1 MKILKFGGTSV
12 GSVDAINQ
20 VISIVKQIQCEK
32 GSPVVV
38 CSAMGG
44 VTNQLIALAELA
56 QSNEDR
62 SALFH
67 QLLERHLKTAE
78 ALLGEA
84 HTLRNDFMS
93 LFARLE
99 NLLSGIAAVGELSA
113 RTRDLVMSFG
123 EQLSCKL
130 VAACLNKVDLKSI
143 YTDSRNLVI
152 TDNRYGNATVN
163 EDITYNNIRQWY
175 QSLSDV
181 VPVVT
186 GFLGS
191 NAQGQTTTIGRGG
204 SDLTA
209 AIFGAALSADEIQIW
224 TDVDGFMTA
233 DPRLVRNAFTLPEL
247 SYKEAM
253 ELSFFGA
260 KVIYPP
266 TMIPAIA
273 RKIPIVIK
281 NTFNPEHPGTAI
293 LPQSKKNGKLIKG
306 ISSINRVSLINVE
319 GGGMVGL
326 RGFGGRL
333 FGALAEA
340 GVNVILITQAS
351 SEHSIS
357 FAVAPDDTEAAL
369 EAICSHF
376 AFELQ
381 IRKIDPPT
389 AERDMSILAVVG
401 ENMRRTRGLSG
412 KLFQALGRSGVNV
425 VAIAQGSSELNISVV
440 IAASDLAKALN
451 AVHDQ
456 LFLSPHKSLN
466 VFLIGTGNIGREL
479 LAQMASSADYLQHEQ
494 HVRLRLMGLA
504 NSRRMMLSEGSS
516 FNYEH
521 WQNLMHE
528 QGESADLERFAGRI
542 IAMNLPNCIV
552 VDNTS
557 SGDVVKYYELLLR
570 NNVSV
575 VACNKLG
582 ASGTQEQY
590 DRLKRTAREAGVD
603 FLYETNVG
611 AGLPVIKTMADLLAS
626 GDRFLRIEAIL
637 SGTISF
643 IFNNYQGGR
652 TFASV
657 VLEAQQKGF
666 TEPDPRDDLSG
677 MDFRRKVL
685 ILARE
690 TGLKLEIEDIETQA
704 ILPETCLK
712 AHDVNAFYLELEQAE
727 AYFAGLLHEAESKG
741 KKLRYIGLIADG
753 KASIRLQMVDS
764 RHPFY
769 NMEGSDNIIA
779 FTTTRY
785 HNNPLVVKGPGA
797 GAGVTAAGV
806 FADVLRV
813 GYK

>member
-12 GSVDAINQ
+12 GSVEAIKQ
-20 VISIVKQIQCEK
+20 VVSIVKQSRTES
-32 GSPVVV
+32 GRLVVV

-56 QSNEDR
+56 QANDDR
-62 SALFH
+62 TALFH
-67 QLLERHLKTAE
+67 QLVKRHMETAE
-78 ALLGEA
+78 ALLSEA
-84 HTLRNDFMS
+84 RELQSDLMGF
-93 LFARLE
+93 FARLE

-123 EQLSCKL
+123 EQLSCKM
-130 VAACLNKVDLKSI
+130 VAACLAEAGMKSL
-143 YTDSRNLVI
+143 YTDSRALVI
-152 TDNRYGNATVN
+152 TDSRYGNAIVN
-163 EDITYNNIRQWY
+163 EEITYSNIRNWY
-175 QSLSDV
+175 HQLGNV

-186 GFLGS
+186 GFIGS
-191 NAQGQTTTIGRGG
+191 NAHGQTTTIGRGG

-209 AIFGAALSADEIQIW
+209 AIFGAALEAEEIQIW

-253 ELSFFGA
+253 ELSYFGA

-273 RKIPIVIK
+273 RNIPIVIK
-281 NTFNPEHPGTAI
+281 NTFNPGHPGTTI
-293 LPQSKKNGKLIKG
+293 LPSSGKNGKLIKG
-306 ISSINRVSLINVE
+306 ISSISRVSLINVE

-326 RGFGGRL
+326 KGFGGKL

-357 FAVAPDDTEAAL
+357 FAVAPDDTESAL
-369 EAICSHF
+369 EAIRSRF
-376 AFELQ
+376 AFELETK
-381 IRKIDPPT
+381 KIDPPT

-401 ENMRRTRGLSG
+401 ENMRHTRGLSG

-440 IAASDLAKALN
+440 IASSDLAKALN

-466 VFLIGTGNIGREL
+466 VFVVGTGNIGREL
-479 LAQMASSADYLQHEQ
+479 LAQMASSASYLQYELQ
-494 HVRLRLMGLA
+494 VRLRLMGLA
-504 NSRRMMLSEGSS
+504 NSRWMILSEGSS
-516 FNYEH
+516 LDPAE
-521 WQNLMHE
+521 WQKLLHE
-528 QGESADLERFAGRI
+528 QGEPADLERFAGSI
-542 IAMNLPNCIV
+542 IDMNLPNCIV

-557 SGDVVKYYELLLR
+557 STAVVEQYEKLLR

-582 ASGTQEQY
+582 ASGSQEQY
-590 DRLKRTAREAGVD
+590 DRLKRTARAAGVD

-643 IFNNYQGGR
+643 IFNNYHSGR
-652 TFASV
+652 SFASV
-657 VLEAQQKGF
+657 VREAQERGY

-690 TGLKLEIEDIETQA
+690 SGLKLEMEDIELQP
-704 ILPETCLK
+704 ILPEACI
-712 AHDVNAFYLELEQAE
+712 AAPDVEAFYQELEKAE
-727 AYFAGLLHEAESKG
+727 AHFAGMLQQAGSQG
-741 KKLRYIGLIADG
+741 KKLRYIGLIAGG
-753 KASIRLQMVDS
+753 KASISLQMVDS
-764 RHPFY
+764 QHPFY

-779 FTTTRY
+779 FTTVRY
-785 HNNPLVVKGPGA
+785 HSNPLVVKGPGA

>member
-1 MKILKFGGTSV
+1 MKIIKFGGTSV
-12 GSVDAINQ
+12 GSVEAIKQ
-20 VISIVKQIQCEK
+20 VVSIASQSQSENGKL
-32 GSPVVV
+32 VVV

-56 QSNEDR
+56 QANDDR
-62 SALFH
+62 TALFH
-67 QLLERHLKTAE
+67 QLVKRHMETAE
-78 ALLGEA
+78 ALLSDSHA
-84 HTLRNDFMS
+84 LRSDLMGH
-93 LFARLE
+93 FARLE

-130 VAACLNKVDLKSI
+130 VAACLAEAELKSL
-143 YTDSRNLVI
+143 YTDSRALVI
-152 TDNRYGNATVN
+152 TDSRYGNAIVN
-163 EDITYNNIRQWY
+163 EEITYSNIRNWY
-175 QSLSDV
+175 HQFSNV

-186 GFLGS
+186 GFIGS
-191 NAQGQTTTIGRGG
+191 NAHGQTTTIGRGG

-209 AIFGAALSADEIQIW
+209 ALFGAALEAEEIQIW

-253 ELSFFGA
+253 ELSYFGA

-273 RKIPIVIK
+273 RNIPIVIK
-281 NTFNPEHPGTAI
+281 NTFNPGHPGTTI
-293 LPQSKKNGKLIKG
+293 LPSPGKNGKLIKG
-306 ISSINRVSLINVE
+306 ISSISRVSLINVE

-326 RGFGGRL
+326 KGFGGKL

-357 FAVAPDDTEAAL
+357 FAVAPDDTDAAL
-369 EAICSHF
+369 EAIRLRF
-376 AFELQ
+376 AFELETK
-381 IRKIDPPT
+381 KIDPPT

-401 ENMRRTRGLSG
+401 ENMRHTRGLSG

-440 IAASDLAKALN
+440 IAAADLAKALN

-466 VFLIGTGNIGREL
+466 VFVVGTGNIGREL
-479 LAQMASSADYLQHEQ
+479 LAQMASSASYLQNEL

-504 NSRRMMLSEGSS
+504 NSRRMTLSEGSS
-516 FNYEH
+516 LDPAQ
-521 WQNLMHE
+521 WQKLLNE
-528 QGESADLERFAGRI
+528 QGEPADLERFAGSI
-542 IAMNLPNCIV
+542 IDMNLPNCIV

-557 SGDVVKYYELLLR
+557 IPAVVEHYEKLLR
-570 NNVSV
+570 SNVSV

-582 ASGTQEQY
+582 ASGSQEQY

-643 IFNNYQGGR
+643 IFNNYHSGR
-652 TFASV
+652 SFASV
-657 VLEAQQKGF
+657 VCEARERGY
-666 TEPDPRDDLSG
+666 TEPDPRDDFSG

-690 TGLKLEIEDIETQA
+690 TGLKLEMEDIELQP
-704 ILPETCLK
+704 ILPEACI
-712 AHDVNAFYLELEQAE
+712 AAPDVEAFYQELEKAE
-727 AYFAGLLHEAESKG
+727 AHFAGMLQQAGSQG
-741 KKLRYIGLIADG
+741 KKLRYIGLIAGG
-753 KASIRLQMVDS
+753 KASISLQMVDS
-764 RHPFY
+764 QHPFY

-779 FTTTRY
+779 FTTDRY
-785 HNNPLVVKGPGA
+785 HSNPLVVKGPGA

>member
-12 GSVDAINQ
+12 GSMEAIKR
-20 VISIVKQIQCEK
+20 VVSIVKQSQLES
-32 GSPVVV
+32 GSVAVV

-44 VTNQLIALAELA
+44 VTNELIALAELA
-56 QSNEDR
+56 QSSDDR
-62 SALFH
+62 TALFH
-67 QLLERHLKTAE
+67 QLVKRHMETAE
-78 ALLGEA
+78 ALLSDA
-84 HTLRNDFMS
+84 HTLRSDLMG

-123 EQLSCKL
+123 EQLSCKM
-130 VAACLNKVDLKSI
+130 VAACLEDAGLKSL
-143 YTDSRNLVI
+143 YTDSRVLVV
-152 TDNRYGNATVN
+152 TDSRYGNAVVN
-163 EDITYNNIRQWY
+163 EEITYSNIRNWY
-175 QSLSDV
+175 HQLGNV

-186 GFLGS
+186 GFIGS
-191 NAQGQTTTIGRGG
+191 NAKGQTTTIGRGG

-209 AIFGAALSADEIQIW
+209 AIFGAALESEEIQIW

-253 ELSFFGA
+253 ELSYFGA

-266 TMIPAIA
+266 TMIPAIE
-273 RKIPIVIK
+273 RNIPIVIK
-281 NTFNPEHPGTAI
+281 NTFNPGHPGTTI
-293 LPQSKKNGKLIKG
+293 LPAPGKNGKLIKG
-306 ISSINRVSLINVE
+306 ISSISRVSLINVE

-326 RGFGGRL
+326 KGFGGKL

-357 FAVAPDDTEAAL
+357 FAVAPDDTDAAL
-369 EAICSHF
+369 EAIRTRF
-376 AFELQ
+376 AFELET
-381 IRKIDPPT
+381 RKIDPPT

-401 ENMRRTRGLSG
+401 ENMRHTRGLSG

-440 IAASDLAKALN
+440 IASADLAKALN

-466 VFLIGTGNIGREL
+466 VFVVGTGNIGREL
-479 LAQMASSADYLQHEQ
+479 LAQMASSASYLQNEL

-516 FNYEH
+516 FDPAQ
-521 WQNLMHE
+521 WLNLLQV
-528 QGESADLERFAGRI
+528 QGKQADLDRFVGSI
-542 IAMNLPNCIV
+542 IDMNLPNCVV

-557 SGDVVKYYELLLR
+557 SPDVVGHYEKLLS

-582 ASGTQEQY
+582 ASGSQVQY
-590 DRLKRTAREAGVD
+590 DRFKRTAREAGVE

-643 IFNNYQGGR
+643 IFNNYQSGR
-652 TFASV
+652 SFASV
-657 VLEAQQKGF
+657 VREAQDRGY

-690 TGLKLEIEDIETQA
+690 TGLKLEIEDIELQP
-704 ILPETCLK
+704 ILPEACIN
-712 AHDVNAFYLELEQAE
+712 APDVDAFYQELEKAE
-727 AYFAGLLHEAESKG
+727 AHFSGMLHQAALQG
-741 KKLRYIGLIADG
+741 KKLRYVGLIAGG
-753 KASIRLQMVDS
+753 KASISLQMVDS
-764 RHPFY
+764 QHPFF

-779 FTTTRY
+779 FTTDRY
-785 HNNPLVVKGPGA
+785 HSNPLVVKGPGA

>member
-1 MKILKFGGTSV
+1 MKVLKFGGTSV
-12 GSVDAINQ
+12 GSVEAIRKLTK
-20 VISIVKQIQCEK
+20 IVSEGVSNGDQ
-32 GSPVVV
+32 PLVV
-38 CSAMGG
+38 CSAMAG
-44 VTNQLIALAELA
+44 VTNELIDLATLARDQHNYTAGFQQLVSKHMDASESLLNNGQSLRAEMMA
-56 QSNEDR
+56 Y
-62 SALFH
+62 
-67 QLLERHLKTAE
+67 
-78 ALLGEA
+78 
-84 HTLRNDFMS
+84 
-93 LFARLE
+93 FARLE
-99 NLLSGIAAVGELSA
+99 NLLSGIGAVGELSA
-113 RTRDLVMSFG
+113 RTLDLVMSFG

-130 VAACLNKVDLKSI
+130 VAECLSEAGMKAE
-143 YTDSRNLVI
+143 YTDSRQLLI
-152 TDNRYGNATVN
+152 SDSRYGNAAVL
-163 EDITYNNIRQWY
+163 EEVTYRNIRQWY
-175 QSLSDV
+175 TAIGDA

-186 GFLGS
+186 GFIAS
-191 NAQGQTTTIGRGG
+191 NAQGQTTTLGRGG

-209 AIFGAALSADEIQIW
+209 AIFGAALHASEIQIW

-253 ELSFFGA
+253 ELSYFGA

-273 RKIPIVIK
+273 RKIPILIK
-281 NTFNPEHPGTAI
+281 NTFNAGHPGTSI
-293 LPQSKKNGKLIKG
+293 VPQPSANGSLIKG

-319 GGGMVGL
+319 GSGMVGL
-326 RGFGGRL
+326 KGFGGRL
-333 FGALAEA
+333 FGGLAEA

-357 FAVAPDDTEAAL
+357 FAVAPDDTTPAL
-369 EAICSHF
+369 EAIRKT
-376 AFELQ
+376 FEWE
-381 IRKIDPPT
+381 ISTKKVEPPT
-389 AERDMSILAVVG
+389 ADEQLSILAVVG

-440 IAASDLAKALN
+440 ISADDLAKALN

-456 LFLSPHKSLN
+456 LFLSPYKSLN
-466 VFLIGTGNIGREL
+466 LFIAGTGNIGREL
-479 LAQMASSADYLQHEQ
+479 LNQIAASKKYLQDELHIN
-494 HVRLRLMGLA
+494 LRLMGIA
-504 NSRRMMLSEGSS
+504 NSRRMLLAGDQSLVPDQWQELLQHDGKPADIES
-516 FNYEH
+516 FVGH
-521 WQNLMHE
+521 
-528 QGESADLERFAGRI
+528 I
-542 IAMNLPNCIV
+542 ISRNLPNTIF

-557 SGDVVKYYELLLR
+557 SEKVVEQYEALLR

-590 DRLKRTAREAGVD
+590 DRLKRTSRSSGVD
-603 FLYETNVG
+603 FFYETNVG
-611 AGLPVIKTMADLLAS
+611 AGLPVIKTMTDLLAS

-643 IFNNYQGGR
+643 IFNNYRAGR

-657 VLEAQQKGF
+657 VREAREKGF

-690 TGLKLEIEDIETQA
+690 TGLKLDAGDIELQP
-704 ILPETCLK
+704 ILPDACL
-712 AHDVNAFYLELEQAE
+712 AAPDVESFYQELEKAEPYFAAMLQQAE
-727 AYFAGLLHEAESKG
+727 LKQQ
-741 KKLRYIGLIADG
+741 KLRYVGCIADG
-753 KASIRLQMVDS
+753 KASISLQMVDS

-769 NMEGSDNIIA
+769 NLIGSDNIIA

-785 HNNPLVVKGPGA
+785 HSNPLVVKGPGA

-813 GYK
+813 GYQ